1 MENIY
6 PLNIIMGFFWHRK
19 REELASGRKLFFI
32 LNFLILFS
40 YLFFT
45 PTFSNAQKLDF
56 SYSYQNVTRNSGGGT
71 LENGDIIEV
80 HALVKVNATTKSF
93 YYIDSIPTGTQYV
106 SNSLKIVTNEGLLFK
121 GPYTNTSNDDLGVY
135 VGTGNSRIRVNIGTG
150 ASNATSGPGF
160 GSTSGGG
167 IVTPGDKPK
176 FYGTTLFIVAYQL
189 KITASFG
196 DTIHLTGNYYFDTS
210 GVNQTF
216 RFDYA
221 GIKIIQN
228 SGLCNNFSSA
238 SFTTDSSFGHGSI
251 QNRLLPV
258 IGGNQYT
265 KINMGAN
272 APGDGYYAIANNTS
286 ADGTTDNTGPYK
298 PTTNAHRVFGGFW
311 DIIGDHTGAVDPAA
325 GNPPVAPGTDG
336 GYMLVV
342 NAAFPTG
349 EAFSQT
355 ISNVCPNTNYEF
367 SAWVRNICGVCGI
380 DQNSAPTYTPGVLP
394 NLSFGVNGV
403 DYYTTGN
410 IPYDKTWQKRG
421 FMYKTGPS
429 ETSFNISIKSNAA
442 GGGGDDWVIDD
453 IKLATCYPN
462 LQMNPSDTATACAGW
477 PITLSDTI
485 KSYFN
490 NYGNYRWETS
500 TDGINW
506 TPSNLGS
513 TRAPHLVNGL
523 YVYYVDTVITPK
535 KSDSATYF
543 RVKVATTSGNL
554 SATNCSVDKS
564 QKVFLKVYSTSCPL
578 LDVKIL
584 NFNGAIINDKAVLK
598 WAAQNEN
605 DLKQYVVQRSPDGI
619 HFSDIGQLSTV
630 NGLNTANYT
639 LADPESV
646 FNVVYYRLQLVNRIN
661 NDLKYSRII
670 SLYNKN
676 TPFKITT
683 INPFTSSVKMDVFL
697 PAQGN
702 VEFSLCDMY
711 GNAVNKKVA
720 QLYQGNSQVSIDNV
734 SGLPPGLYILRALYN
749 GSVLQYKLIKTY

>member
-1 MENIY
+1 
-6 PLNIIMGFFWHRK
+6 L
-19 REELASGRKLFFI
+19 
-32 LNFLILFS
+32 
-40 YLFFT
+40 
-45 PTFSNAQKLDF
+45 
-56 SYSYQNVTRNSGGGT
+56 
-71 LENGDIIEV
+71 
-80 HALVKVNATTKSF
+80 
-93 YYIDSIPTGTQYV
+93 
-106 SNSLKIVTNEGLLFK
+106 
-121 GPYTNTSNDDLGVY
+121 
-135 VGTGNSRIRVNIGTG
+135 
-150 ASNATSGPGF
+150 
-160 GSTSGGG
+160 
-167 IVTPGDKPK
+167 
-176 FYGTTLFIVAYQL
+176 
-189 KITASFG
+189 
-196 DTIHLTGNYYFDTS
+196 
-210 GVNQTF
+210 
-216 RFDYA
+216 
-221 GIKIIQN
+221 
-228 SGLCNNFSSA
+228 
-238 SFTTDSSFGHGSI
+238 
-251 QNRLLPV
+251 
-258 IGGNQYT
+258 
-265 KINMGAN
+265 AN

-462 LQMNPSDTATACAGW
+462 LQMNPNDTATACAGW

-646 FNVVYYRLQLVNRIN
+646 FNVVYYRLKLINRVND
-661 NDLKYSRII
+661 DLKYSRII

>member
-1 MENIY
+1 MKNIY

-19 REELASGRKLFFI
+19 REEFASGRNIFSI
-32 LNFLILFS
+32 LAFLILFLS
-40 YLFFT
+40 LFFI
-45 PTFSNAQKLDF
+45 PSISSAQKLTF
-56 SYSYQNVTRNSGGGT
+56 SYSYENITRNSVGGT

-80 HALVKVNATTKSF
+80 HALVMVNATTNSF
-93 YYIDSIPTGTQYV
+93 YYIDTIPSGTSYM
-106 SNSLKIVTNEGLLFK
+106 SNSVKIVTNEGLTFR
-121 GPYTNTSNDDLGVY
+121 GPYTDKGGDDLGIY
-135 VGTGNSRIRVNIGTG
+135 DKPKNQLRVNIGSG
-150 ASNATSGPGF
+150 ASNPNPGPAF
-160 GSTSGGG
+160 GSVSGGG
-167 IVTPGDKPK
+167 TVTPGDKPK
-176 FYGTTLFIVAYQL
+176 FYGNTLFMVAYQL

-210 GVNQTF
+210 GTKTKY
-216 RFDYA
+216 RFDYG

-238 SFTTDSSFGHGSI
+238 SFTTDSSFGSGNI
-251 QNRLLPV
+251 QNRALPV
-258 IGGNQYT
+258 LGGNDYS
-265 KINMGAN
+265 KVNMGAN
-272 APGDGYYAIANNTS
+272 APGDGFYAIANNTS
-286 ADGTTDNTGPYK
+286 ADGTTNNAGAYK
-298 PTTNAHRVFGGFW
+298 PTTNAHRVFGGYW
-311 DIIGDHTGAVDPAA
+311 DIIGDHTGAADPAA
-325 GNPPVAPGTDG
+325 GNPAVAPGTTG

-349 EAFSQT
+349 EAFHQT

-367 SAWVRNICGVCGI
+367 SAWVRNICKVCGI
-380 DQNSAPTYTPGVLP
+380 DSTSTSTYTPGVLP
-394 NLSFGVNGV
+394 NLSFAVNGV
-403 DYYTTGN
+403 DYYTTGD
-410 IPYDKTWQKRG
+410 IAYSGTWQKRG

-429 ETSFNISIKSNAA
+429 ETSFNIAIKNNAA
-442 GGGGDDWVIDD
+442 GGGGNDWVIDD

-506 TPSNLGS
+506 VPSNLGS
-513 TRAPHLVNGL
+513 TRVPQLINGL

-535 KSDSATYF
+535 KTDSATYF

-554 SATNCSVDKS
+554 GASNCAVDKS
-564 QKVFLKVYSTSCPL
+564 QKVFLKVYSANCPL
-578 LDVKIL
+578 LDVTIL
-584 NFNGAIINDKAVLK
+584 NFGGTIINDKAVLK
-598 WAAQNEN
+598 WAVQNGN
-605 DLKQYVVQRSPDGI
+605 DLKEYVVQRSPDGI
-619 HFSDIGQLSTV
+619 HFSDVGRVSAI
-630 NGLNTANYT
+630 NDMNTANYT
-639 LADPESV
+639 FADPESGY
-646 FNVVYYRLQLVNRIN
+646 NVVYYRLQLINRVNN
-661 NDLKYSRII
+661 NLKYSRII

-683 INPFTSSVKMDVFL
+683 INPFTSSVKMEVFL
-697 PAQGN
+697 PAQGS
-702 VEFSLCDMY
+702 VEFNLCDMY
-711 GNAVNKKVA
+711 GNAVNKKTA